1 MPRYEGDINRLLT
14 EQEPLLDM
22 ALNAV
27 IEALRM
33 NPDRYNVIYNSKYE
47 GNETVFDSSR
57 GYYRVILFFSF
68 SFPLTSKPR
77 LLLQ

>member
-1 MPRYEGDINRLLT
+1 MT

-22 ALNAV
+22 TLNAV

-33 NPDRYNVIYNSKYE
+33 NPDRYNVIYNNKYE

-57 GYYRVILFFSF
+57 DTTESSYS
-68 SFPLTSKPR
+68 SHSHSS
-77 LLLQ
+77 LLQNHDYYYNKYHEGLV